1 MFYNGEKGNVNMKI
15 IQTNDNKSY
24 QTPSKKKSAAAIY
37 TGTLVQSA
45 AIAPVSLLM
54 SDKIIDSMWR
64 INDSAD
70 KNILN
75 KAITDAFQKSDL
87 SKKGLKLTVYNPKE
101 QLSYNDIILNYLAEL
116 QQKEPKEILKKPGKI
131 INDLMIKLIEQGY
144 NAGFDNKTNTIN
156 INTNKMGTAFFHELG
171 HAINFNNSA
180 FWKSMQKVRMPF
192 ALTSALL
199 PFVAISKRKKA
210 PGEEPKN
217 ILDKTTD
224 FVKNNIGKLTFISMV
239 PIIAEELKATQRGN
253 KIAKTLLSPEL
264 YKKVVNSNK
273 IGAASY
279 IATALSMGFG
289 AYLGNLVRDKIAKPA
304 EIKK

>member
-1 MFYNGEKGNVNMKI
+1 MKI

-24 QTPSKKKSAAAIY
+24 QTPSKKKSAAAVYAGIAAQ
-37 TGTLVQSA
+37 GA
-45 AIAPVSLLM
+45 AIAPVSLL

-64 INDSAD
+64 INNSAD

-144 NAGFDNKTNTIN
+144 NAGFNNNTNTIHV
-156 INTNKMGTAFFHELG
+156 NTNKMGTAFFHELG

-180 FWKSMQKVRMPF
+180 FWKSMQKMRMPF
-192 ALTSALL
+192 ALTSTLL
-199 PFVAISKRKKA
+199 PVVAIAKRKKA

-217 ILDKTTD
+217 IIDKTTD
-224 FVKNNIGKLTFISMV
+224 FVKNNVGKLTFISMV